1 MSILRLALLIAFLV
15 SSVLAAPSD
24 SGLATVQTEIQRIAS
39 GAAGEACGQA
49 ACLTHCALGPTVLV
63 LPLIEAGGRKWA
75 SEAPARP
82 AQPGSP

>member
-39 GAAGEACGQA
+39 GAAGEVGVA
-49 ACLTHCALGPTVLV
+49 AWRLEC
-63 LPLIEAGGRKWA
+63 
-75 SEAPARP
+75 
-82 AQPGSP
+82 